1 NHTARRTLKRFL
13 KNEPPPKV
21 TPEDLVKTRPGSPVT
36 PPIPATA
43 KTPDLPER
51 H

>member
-1 NHTARRTLKRFL
+1 
-13 KNEPPPKV
+13 
-21 TPEDLVKTRPGSPVT
+21 RPRSPVR

-43 KTPDLPER
+43 KTPDLPDR

>member
-1 NHTARRTLKRFL
+1 PR
-13 KNEPPPKV
+13 
-21 TPEDLVKTRPGSPVT
+21 SPVR

>member
-1 NHTARRTLKRFL
+1 
-13 KNEPPPKV
+13 
-21 TPEDLVKTRPGSPVT
+21 SPVR

>member
-1 NHTARRTLKRFL
+1 PR
-13 KNEPPPKV
+13 
-21 TPEDLVKTRPGSPVT
+21 SPVR
-36 PPIPATA
+36 PPIPATS

>member
-1 NHTARRTLKRFL
+1 N
-13 KNEPPPKV
+13 
-21 TPEDLVKTRPGSPVT
+21 RPRSPVRS
-36 PPIPATA
+36 PIPATA

>member
-1 NHTARRTLKRFL
+1 R
-13 KNEPPPKV
+13 
-21 TPEDLVKTRPGSPVT
+21 SPVR

>member
-1 NHTARRTLKRFL
+1 V
-13 KNEPPPKV
+13 KN
-21 TPEDLVKTRPGSPVT
+21 RPRSPVR

>member
-1 NHTARRTLKRFL
+1 R
-13 KNEPPPKV
+13 
-21 TPEDLVKTRPGSPVT
+21 SPVR
-36 PPIPATA
+36 PPIPATS